1 MHFLDFFFSR
11 LRKRKKKHYLLV
23 ILSRNVYLALTHFSK
38 MSLYRIHKNQ
48 QYLSQIH
55 VFDKISLTKIK
66 TRKSFKKGSE
76 KSQICQGKPTNTWQ
90 IKFLMDWSLNL
101 SQIIKPFPPSNLG
114 QIFIW
119 DVFFVRRNAP
129 LRPHQVKYS
138 KTKIPFKSAKG
149 KFTCDFF
156 VLFWLSGE

>member
-1 MHFLDFFFSR
+1 MQCNDQQGRVSQNRFLPLITMDNIWKFRVIFTHMPCVKTSKRRIWNKMATKHPAMFSFHSDHYKGAFR
-11 LRKRKKKHYLLV
+11 LTKKL
-23 ILSRNVYLALTHFSK
+23 
-38 MSLYRIHKNQ
+38 

-55 VFDKISLTKIK
+55 IFFDKISLTKIK

-101 SQIIKPFPPSNLG
+101 SQIITPFPPSNLG

-119 DVFFVRRNAP
+119 DVFFVRRNVP
-129 LRPHQVKYS
+129 
-138 KTKIPFKSAKG
+138 
-149 KFTCDFF
+149 
-156 VLFWLSGE
+156 